1 MVHLGSCS
9 CYCYCSWS
17 RVGEITGAKMAE
29 YRVNTGYL
37 PYGNFYV
44 EMYQVMTSYQSHVYF
59 SKMAGKGTTR
69 TTVDNLAGTAT

>member
-1 MVHLGSCS
+1 MVRVSGVCI
-9 CYCYCSWS
+9 
-17 RVGEITGAKMAE
+17 RVGEITGSKMAE

-44 EMYQVMTSYQSHVYF
+44 EMYQVMTSYQCHVYF
-59 SKMAGKGTTR
+59 SKMAGKGTRTTR